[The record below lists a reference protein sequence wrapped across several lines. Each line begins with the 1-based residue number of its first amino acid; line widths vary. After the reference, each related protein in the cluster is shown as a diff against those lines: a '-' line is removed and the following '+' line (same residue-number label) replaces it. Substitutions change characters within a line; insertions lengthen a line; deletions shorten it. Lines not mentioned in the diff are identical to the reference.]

1 MILSFCAVTSMNSF
15 SVIWQLIPLDLGAP
29 TASLLMEKHKP
40 LRSSQSVDQPPAPQG
55 LSWVQLGEGF
65 EFFFLRMFRGLPALP
80 DLLFSRG
87 VSVPQLG
94 GWIYRLGDS
103 SRRKM
108 ASQFPAPQTDAG
120 WRKPA
125 ELPLLDHERAKHYG
139 PPTFAHVKM
148 HPTKNGL

>member
-1 MILSFCAVTSMNSF
+1 MAAHPFRPWCPYCQLTNGETQTTEKLTVSRPATST
-15 SVIWQLIPLDLGAP
+15 PG
-29 TASLLMEKHKP
+29 SLLGSAWG
-40 LRSSQSVDQPPAPQG
+40 R
-55 LSWVQLGEGF
+55 F
-65 EFFFLRMFRGLPALP
+65 RIFLFRMFRGLPALP
-80 DLLFSRG
+80 DLLFPRG

-148 HPTKNGL
+148 HPTKKGL